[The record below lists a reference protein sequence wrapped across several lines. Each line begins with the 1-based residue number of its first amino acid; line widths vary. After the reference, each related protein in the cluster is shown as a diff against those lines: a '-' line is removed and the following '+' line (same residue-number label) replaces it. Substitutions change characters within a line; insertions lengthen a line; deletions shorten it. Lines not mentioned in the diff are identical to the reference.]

1 MSIVDQLQINRF
13 QDEWHQ
19 ATVNILFT
27 NNWLTKILELRA
39 SKKDI
44 TLQQFN
50 VLRILRGQY
59 PKAASNKLIKSR
71 MITSMPDISRLV
83 ERLVA
88 KGLVARTQN
97 NADKRSVDLVI
108 TDKGFELL
116 EDLEEEMSLSNI
128 LSQNLSQKE
137 ALQLSKL
144 LDKLRGE

>member
-1 MSIVDQLQINRF
+1 MGIIDQLQIKKF

-27 NNWLTKILELRA
+27 NNWLSKILEGRA
-39 SKKDI
+39 AKRDL

-71 MITSMPDISRLV
+71 MVTSMPDISRLV
-83 ERLVA
+83 ERMVN
-88 KGLVARTQN
+88 KGLVERTQN

-108 TDKGFELL
+108 TAKGLQLL
-116 EDLEEEMSLSNI
+116 EELQEEMSLTNI
-128 LSQNLSQKE
+128 LSQHLTAKE
-137 ALQLSKL
+137 SLQLSKL